1 VEAHKRTE
9 ITIEKNEVLVVR
21 RTQISRGWCPECGR
35 EVEMVGMPDANAIV
49 GMSGSGDTSRSLR
62 WHICGDPG
70 SALVCLESLLKS
82 I

>member
-1 VEAHKRTE
+1 
-9 ITIEKNEVLVVR
+9 
-21 RTQISRGWCPECGR
+21 
-35 EVEMVGMPDANAIV
+35 VEMVGMPDANAIV

>member
-62 WHICGDPG
+62 WRICGDPG